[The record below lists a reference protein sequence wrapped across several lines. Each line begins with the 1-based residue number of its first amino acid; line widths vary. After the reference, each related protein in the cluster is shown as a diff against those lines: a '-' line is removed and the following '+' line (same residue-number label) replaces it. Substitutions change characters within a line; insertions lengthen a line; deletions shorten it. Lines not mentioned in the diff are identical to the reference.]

1 MKPGGSLPGSHTF
14 SLSSGLLLLGAEIVG
29 RLRNR
34 CGGGRGGISG
44 GGGRARRLSW
54 AEFRGC
60 ARLAPAGEKVGPSS
74 PGAPEACKS
83 ESTHPGSSVP
93 HRQPAASKE
102 KDSLG
107 GADQSTSA
115 WQRSAKAPD
124 LKNGGRFLIPK
135 RQRVQTSEEDLRLS
149 TVREVAVLRHL
160 ETLEQPY
167 VVSLK
172 PVCSGFSVREHWGG
186 ACRPIILPLPLPAS

>member
-1 MKPGGSLPGSHTF
+1 M
-14 SLSSGLLLLGAEIVG
+14 
-29 RLRNR
+29 
-34 CGGGRGGISG
+34 
-44 GGGRARRLSW
+44 
-54 AEFRGC
+54 
-60 ARLAPAGEKVGPSS
+60 
-74 PGAPEACKS
+74 
-83 ESTHPGSSVP
+83 P